1 MRIASIA
8 AAVAMDSSDEELLS
22 RMARGDVDAFGLFY
36 DRHSSLL
43 FGLAVKI
50 LCDHHEAEEV
60 LQEALVLIFERAP
73 TYDAALGKPLSW
85 AVTVTR
91 NKSIDRLRGLQ
102 RKRRLLNEV
111 ASKAEVQGS
120 EAINNPLQKALEGES
135 VGAIHNALA
144 QLPVEQR
151 RAIELAF
158 LGGLT
163 HSEIAERLGDPLGT
177 VKARIRRGMLFLR
190 DCLEGQL

>member
-73 TYDAALGKPLSW
+73 TYDAAFGKPLSW

-111 ASKAEVQGS
+111 ASKAEVQCS
-120 EAINNPLQKALEGES
+120 EAINDPLQKALEGES

>member
-111 ASKAEVQGS
+111 ASKAEVQCS
-120 EAINNPLQKALEGES
+120 EAINDPVQKALEGES

-177 VKARIRRGMLFLR
+177 VKARIKRGMLFLR

>member
-111 ASKAEVQGS
+111 ASKAEVQCS
-120 EAINNPLQKALEGES
+120 EAINDPLQKALEGES

-190 DCLEGQL
+190 DCLEGHL

>member
-1 MRIASIA
+1 MGITSIA

>member
-1 MRIASIA
+1 MGITSIA

-111 ASKAEVQGS
+111 ASKAEVQCS
-120 EAINNPLQKALEGES
+120 EAINDPLQKALEGES

>member
-1 MRIASIA
+1 MA
-8 AAVAMDSSDEELLS
+8 APVAMDSSDEELLS
-22 RMARGDVDAFGLFY
+22 RIARGDVDAFGAFY

-60 LQEALVLIFERAP
+60 LQEALVLIFERAL
-73 TYDAALGKPLSW
+73 TYDSTLGKPLSW
-85 AVTVTR
+85 AVTLTR
-91 NKSIDRLRGLQ
+91 NKAIDRLRSLQ

-111 ASKAEVQGS
+111 ASKGEVQCG
-120 EAINNPLQKALEGES
+120 EAINDPLQKALEGES
-135 VGAIHNALA
+135 VGTIHNALA

>member
-1 MRIASIA
+1 MGITSIA

-111 ASKAEVQGS
+111 ASKAEVQCS
-120 EAINNPLQKALEGES
+120 EAINDPVQKALEGES